1 MSTEKPYPASAPPSE
16 DAWLQ
21 PRDVEVSWL
30 GVIDRLLPS
39 RRSDASG
46 AHEAVSPLTVAG
58 AAPAS
63 LSHRCSETSTQGRGA
78 LSLLNDLDCWGIGR
92 RRHTDAEA
100 PRCTRCRGAR
110 PHLARFLGGAA
121 PKARR
126 ARGRHRRFPQARGSA
141 PRL

>member
-46 AHEAVSPLTVAG
+46 MREAVSPLTVAG

-63 LSHRCSETSTQGRGA
+63 HRLPCR
-78 LSLLNDLDCWGIGR
+78 I
-92 RRHTDAEA
+92 A
-100 PRCTRCRGAR
+100 PTK
-110 PHLARFLGGAA
+110 LARGLVERYRCPTICPRRCHGPIRRSGRLDAA
-121 PKARR
+121 AHAGDPGIA
-126 ARGRHRRFPQARGSA
+126 
-141 PRL
+141 

>member
-46 AHEAVSPLTVAG
+46 TNEAVSPLTVAG

-63 LSHRCSETSTQGRGA
+63 HRLPCRIAARKLARGA
-78 LSLLNDLDCWGIGR
+78 
-92 RRHTDAEA
+92 AERYRPQMILIVGGSGA
-100 PRCTRCRGAR
+100 VGLPTLKHLVAHGAAVRVLTSRSTSAERLKKLGAR
-110 PHLARFLGGAA
+110 ETVIGDF
-121 PKARR
+121 
-126 ARGRHRRFPQARGSA
+126 
-141 PRL
+141 